1 MLQIERY
8 LKIVKNLLMYL
19 KNLEL
24 LNKNDVNLKSAQ
36 VIKHNKNVFIV

>member
-1 MLQIERY
+1 MLQIESY
-8 LKIVKNLLMYL
+8 LNFVKNLLMYL

-36 VIKHNKNVFIV
+36 VIKQNKNVFIV